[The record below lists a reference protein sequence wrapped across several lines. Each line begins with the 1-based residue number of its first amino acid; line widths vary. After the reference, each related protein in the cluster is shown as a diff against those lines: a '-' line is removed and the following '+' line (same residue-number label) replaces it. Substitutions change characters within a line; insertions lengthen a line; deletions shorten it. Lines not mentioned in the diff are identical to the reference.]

1 MALAFLAG
9 RARRVL
15 AAAVLS
21 AFAYGCTEDLKG
33 PCPFVRIPSTLA
45 TVTKFDGPADP
56 KNVVYQA
63 RIADVAMQC
72 TYAEQKTAQLPRGGV
87 SVDEMEVLLKV
98 KIAATGGPKARGNA
112 AEGRFFVAVTDL
124 REVILDRAEFPVRL
138 NLGQGNR
145 AATTDEEAYMLFRLQ
160 GKSGAAFRIFTGFQL
175 SPEET
180 EYNRK
185 LLAN

>member
-1 MALAFLAG
+1 MALASLAG

-15 AAAVLS
+15 AVAALS
-21 AFAYGCTEDLKG
+21 AVAYGCSEDMKG

-63 RIADVAMQC
+63 RIADVALQC

-98 KIAATGGPKARGNA
+98 KIAATGGPKARGGA
-112 AEGRFFVAVTDL
+112 ADGRFFVAVTDL
-124 REVILDRAEFPVRL
+124 RDVILDRAEFPVRL

-145 AATTDEEAYMLFRLQ
+145 TATTDEEAYMLFRLQ
-160 GKSGAAFRIFTGFQL
+160 GRSGAAFRIFTGFQL
-175 SPEET
+175 TPEET